1 MTSQPTTGNGAL
13 SLKSW
18 TLIVWG
24 LYLASFFSLAITQ
37 IIGLIIAYVKRSD
50 AAGTPFEFHMIYAMR
65 TFWIGL
71 GIGIIG
77 LILSVVGIGVLVLI
91 GLVIWQLYRI
101 IRGLIRAADG
111 QPIENPLSWL

>member
-1 MTSQPTTGNGAL
+1 
-13 SLKSW
+13 
-18 TLIVWG
+18 
-24 LYLASFFSLAITQ
+24 
-37 IIGLIIAYVKRSD
+37 
-50 AAGTPFEFHMIYAMR
+50 MR

>member
-1 MTSQPTTGNGAL
+1 M
-13 SLKSW
+13 
-18 TLIVWG
+18 
-24 LYLASFFSLAITQ
+24 
-37 IIGLIIAYVKRSD
+37 KRSD
-50 AAGTPFEFHMIYAMR
+50 AAGTPFESHMIYAMR